1 MKNGSNNFVS
11 KYWNGDKAGEV
22 FPNFELFLYFNIDVQ
37 PELVK
42 NNFNDEKESLVLSKK
57 CK

>member
-1 MKNGSNNFVS
+1 MDQIILYRST
-11 KYWNGDKAGEV
+11 GDKEGEV
-22 FPNFELFLYFNIDVQ
+22 FPNFELIPYFNMDVQ
-37 PELVK
+37 PELVN